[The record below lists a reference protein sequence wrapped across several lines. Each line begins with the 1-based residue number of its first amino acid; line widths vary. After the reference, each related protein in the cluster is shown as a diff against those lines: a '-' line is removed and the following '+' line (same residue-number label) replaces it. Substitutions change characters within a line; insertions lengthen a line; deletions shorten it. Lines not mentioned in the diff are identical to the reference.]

1 MTAAYHE
8 TSIPSVKEKYTVH
21 NDMTQNTSMRLPVVL
36 CLDVS
41 PSMSLHNR
49 IEDLNRAIETFYTE
63 LHNEPK
69 ALASVEVAVVTFS
82 SGLEQNTG
90 FEPLES
96 VRGMRFSAVKQG
108 GSNLPLAVLTSIQ
121 KIEARI
127 AEVEEGGFDCYLPF
141 LVLVTD
147 GDPDRTASEES
158 LREAVKAVQSHCV
171 AARGEGQHLIAPY
184 VIGVGE
190 EVRRE
195 SLDPFAERFTG
206 SAILINER
214 NADRQRTL
222 FQQMFS
228 LIGASVRNSL
238 LGEGDLGKLYERIRK
253 DTMRQASDLIHRV
266 RDVL

>member
-8 TSIPSVKEKYTVH
+8 TSIPYVKEKYTVH

-96 VRGMRFSAVKQG
+96 VRGIDVYK
-108 GSNLPLAVLTSIQ
+108 
-121 KIEARI
+121 
-127 AEVEEGGFDCYLPF
+127 
-141 LVLVTD
+141 
-147 GDPDRTASEES
+147 
-158 LREAVKAVQSHCV
+158 
-171 AARGEGQHLIAPY
+171 
-184 VIGVGE
+184 
-190 EVRRE
+190 
-195 SLDPFAERFTG
+195 
-206 SAILINER
+206 
-214 NADRQRTL
+214 RQRARSPL
-222 FQQMFS
+222 PS
-228 LIGASVRNSL
+228 RNRRS
-238 LGEGDLGKLYERIRK
+238 
-253 DTMRQASDLIHRV
+253 
-266 RDVL
+266 RD